1 MSTKMHKE
9 HVGNLVERLVQHP
22 MCGILDNDIE
32 LVRDAPNAKHM
43 IEHSFSS
50 NVTTP
55 ASQSV
60 MVFSPS
66 ELIEMTFSR
75 QDGDTVLSKIL
86 MSFT

>member
-1 MSTKMHKE
+1 MHRE
-9 HVGNLVERLVQHP
+9 RVGNLVKRLVQHP

-32 LVRDAPNAKHM
+32 LVRTHQM
-43 IEHSFSS
+43 QSTRFEHSFSN

-55 ASQSV
+55 ACRLV
-60 MVFSPS
+60 MVFSPF

-75 QDGDTVLSKIL
+75 QDGDMVLSRIL